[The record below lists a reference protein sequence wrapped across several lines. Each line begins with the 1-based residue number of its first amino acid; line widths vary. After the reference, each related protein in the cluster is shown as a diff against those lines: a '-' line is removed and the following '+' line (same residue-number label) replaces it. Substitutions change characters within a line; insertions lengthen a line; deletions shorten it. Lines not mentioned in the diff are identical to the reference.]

1 MLDYMLG
8 DLIYFRKLLISYKT
22 KHLTKKQVNERVNCL
37 NSINIY
43 LDDFNKND
51 PNINKIINEIEV
63 HINKLCV
70 HKPVIDWVEDVAG
83 DEMFKIKYCSL
94 CELNLKF

>member
-1 MLDYMLG
+1 MNNYMLG

-22 KHLTKKQVNERVNCL
+22 KHLTKNELLERVDTL
-37 NSINIY
+37 DSINVY
-43 LDDFNKND
+43 LDDFKKND
-51 PNINKIINEIEV
+51 PNIESILIKLERQ
-63 HINKLCV
+63 INKLCT

>member
-1 MLDYMLG
+1 MNNYMLG

-22 KHLTKKQVNERVNCL
+22 KHLTKNEVFERVDTL
-37 NSINIY
+37 ESINVY
-43 LDDFNKND
+43 LDDFKKMIQILSILIKLERQID
-51 PNINKIINEIEV
+51 
-63 HINKLCV
+63 KLCN
-70 HKPVIDWVEDVAG
+70 HKPVIDWIEDVTG